1 MIINIGVTVG
11 DILLIRKKNIEIGQ
25 SMITFL
31 ETNEWT
37 IWRTGFLM

>member
-1 MIINIGVTVG
+1 MIIHNGVTVG
-11 DILLIRKKNIEIGQ
+11 DILLIRKKNMEMGQ

-31 ETNEWT
+31 ENKEWM